1 MNARSYVHYPA
12 YDHSQGHFVYRS
24 QTMRRAIAFL
34 TLFSFGCFSLEIAV
48 ADVHDGD
55 ASAAEM
61 AKVTGSTSNLPQDG
75 PADAG
80 HEIHVC
86 HCVHAHGTLDPVTP
100 GLAVMLRDASSA
112 VGADYLAPA
121 AVDLDVHLRPPIAR
135 A

>member
-1 MNARSYVHYPA
+1 M
-12 YDHSQGHFVYRS
+12 YRS
-24 QTMRRAIAFL
+24 QTMRRTIAFL
-34 TLFSFGCFSLEIAV
+34 TLFSFGLFSLEIAV

-80 HEIHVC
+80 HEVHVC

-100 GLAVMLRDASSA
+100 GLAVMLRDASAA

-121 AVDLDVHLRPPIAR
+121 NVDLDVHLRPPIAR